1 MAVRYGYL
9 EEPPTSLPSG
19 YAALLHLFGLR

>member
-1 MAVRYGYL
+1 MAVRYGHL